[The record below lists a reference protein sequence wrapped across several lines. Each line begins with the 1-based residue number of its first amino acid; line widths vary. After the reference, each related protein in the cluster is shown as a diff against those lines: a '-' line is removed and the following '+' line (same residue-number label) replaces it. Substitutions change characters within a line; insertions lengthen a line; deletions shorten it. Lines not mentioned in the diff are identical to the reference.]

1 MSKRICL
8 ALDLV
13 DDAALIAEYE
23 AWHQPGRTPAPIIRS
38 ILDAGVDNMEIY
50 RAGNRMFMIIEANDS
65 YSSKSKAHAD
75 AANPD
80 VQRWSALM
88 RQFQQP
94 VPAAGQGGTWI
105 EMKRVFRL
113 TEHSGA

>member
-1 MSKRICL
+1 MVKRMTQRFCL

-38 ILDAGVDNMEIY
+38 ILAAGIDNMEIY
-50 RAGNRMFMIIEANDS
+50 RAGNRMLIIIEANDS
-65 YSSKSKAHAD
+65 YWSQSKAHAD

-80 VQRWSALM
+80 VRRWSTLM
-88 RQFQQP
+88 RQFSNQ
-94 VPAAGQGGTWI
+94 
-105 EMKRVFRL
+105 FRL
-113 TEHSGA
+113 RAKGAPGLK